1 MPHAMTRSPT
11 TEMSTMDTRLVSPW
25 SPNPGARSQPGRV
38 TRTVAGGAVGAG
50 VVAQLAAASSR
61 GTGSSG
67 QFTRP
72 SQK

>member
-25 SPNPGARSQPGRV
+25 SPDPGTRSHGGRGE
-38 TRTVAGGAVGAG
+38 VAGGAVGAG

-61 GTGSSG
+61 GLGSSG